1 MKKSIIIA
9 GISALLII
17 LINILAFRS
26 MYQNQI
32 TYQKNIL
39 FSQADLCGSN
49 IESVVQRFES
59 DLNYILFSDDVSE
72 LFREHAESSNS
83 LRKLELFYSSY
94 TDLIKN
100 IDIYDNNKNVFN
112 LFKDKK
118 FISDKYIAQRQRK
131 LVAKEQIRIRDNEYH
146 YHIPVFN
153 ENLVY
158 GNIVVSIN
166 LTEYLLKELSK
177 FYVNG
182 VCYQWVI
189 DPVSGGYATNFPG
202 NDLIIK
208 DYSQIIDNL
217 KNDLEGLS
225 IHTIENDSTT
235 TDAITAY
242 KPISVLDHKF
252 GIAFT
257 FNNEFFI
264 GEIFSKVAIVGGLS
278 LLLFLLTIFLL
289 FSQVSRSEKKKVILS
304 NDYDLLRNVFNNL
317 PIGAMVIDPEN
328 KIVQINQIACE
339 MFLLRKGEEANGN
352 AITEKY
358 LMSGRSLKLKNKP
371 SAYDTS
377 QFILYE
383 REGNEIILY
392 RKEIP
397 YLLNGK
403 EFTLSAFIDITSI
416 EKSRKYEA
424 ASNTAKSEF
433 LAKMSHEIRT
443 PMNGILG
450 MTEALKQE
458 NLTSE
463 QREYVDIVKR
473 SADLLLNIID
483 DILDYSKIEA
493 GKMQLEEIPFKIR
506 DEVKFSLDLFRAI
519 IDEKGLELKTDIADN
534 IPEEIIGDPFRL
546 RQVLS
551 NLISNAVKF
560 THDGEISIRVK
571 LDEKYSGNLTVL
583 FEISD
588 TGVGIPK
595 ERLDS
600 IFNSFTQA
608 DYSTSRK
615 YGGSGLGTTIARQLV
630 NLMNGEI
637 WVESPSG
644 LSRSKNQPGSK
655 FCFTIEV
662 YSNEELEK
670 ELDFSDLQSFSEI
683 GVFLIGHS
691 LATKKRLI
699 SFLNHLGIVSSS
711 IELHEKKD
719 PIESIKEQLSMKSH
733 QVLIILDDID
743 IDGMWIARQLSH
755 LGLMEKYRSLLI
767 SSKHKQENY
776 IQSKVA
782 RVDYYLT
789 QPFEQN
795 ILKNYLF
802 RWFPAIREREE
813 KKINTL
819 QKDLNILV
827 AEDNLINQKV
837 AETIFSHLGYKI
849 DLALDGRKA
858 VEMVKK
864 KAYDI
869 IFMDIEMP
877 EKDGIDATVEVR
889 GLGFQMP
896 IVAMTATSSKIGKD
910 NAITSGMNDY
920 ITKPVKSEIVL
931 SVLCR
936 WFS

>member
-1 MKKSIIIA
+1 
-9 GISALLII
+9 
-17 LINILAFRS
+17 